1 MAASLPASH
10 ATAARLGCPLAT
22 LATAILCLAAG
33 TAAAAPAPIALR
45 VAQAPDAAGRS
56 VVSVS
61 LATTA
66 EGNNQQVT
74 VFIQPGRGGCQPT
87 PLRPWPRG
95 SAQLLYG
102 WTPYPA
108 RRWDRLV
115 RFAAPGPG
123 SWTVCGYVVSE
134 PATRDGL
141 GRYVQARTLA
151 RFSARTPPRGT
162 PVPGPV
168 PWTACAANPRQ
179 RLLRLQVPGTAPGG
193 CRRARTIV
201 DAWTR
206 EWYGEKSTGREN
218 WSFGWFRPD
227 GSTLRIS
234 HPRLRFS
241 LLRVPA
247 LARTLACRET
257 TVSSNWLSPLD
268 LQCGI
273 ARFRFGDRVYL
284 P

>member
-1 MAASLPASH
+1 V
-10 ATAARLGCPLAT
+10 
-22 LATAILCLAAG
+22 
-33 TAAAAPAPIALR
+33 AAAALGLPAGAAGAAPPPIALE
-45 VAQAPDAAGRS
+45 VVQHADAAGRS

-66 EGNNQQVT
+66 DGNNQQVT
-74 VFIQPGRGGCQPT
+74 VFIHPGRGGCQPN
-87 PLRPWPRG
+87 PLRPWPRA
-95 SAQLLYG
+95 SAQLIYG
-102 WTPYPA
+102 WMPYPA

-123 SWTVCGYVVSE
+123 PWTVCGYVVSE
-134 PATRDGL
+134 AATRPGQ

-151 RFSARTPPRGT
+151 RFAARTPPRGA
-162 PVPGPV
+162 PIPGPV

-179 RLLRLQVPGTAPGG
+179 RLLRLQVRGTAAGG

-206 EWYGEKSTGREN
+206 EWYGGKSTGREN

-227 GSTLRIS
+227 GSMLRIS

-247 LARTLACRET
+247 LGRTLVCRET
-257 TVSSNWLSPLD
+257 IVSSKWLSPLD